1 MAKIKNTA
9 AYPTVVPTA
18 SDLII
23 GTDVSNDN
31 KTVTF
36 LVSDLLPGAVLQQ
49 DWQSVLDQGAL
60 ATKDIT
66 LTGNFTLNG
75 NLALPATG
83 FITISGASG
92 TLNQV
97 LTRGATGLSWENP
110 QGTTLTLEQVL
121 ANGSTADAKNIAFTG
136 CNMSFTSQQATPSV
150 FSGNEFISFTWGGV
164 VTMTNNITVGNPDPL
179 ITSTFNII
187 GTTELRVNNTFGA
200 VGQVLQVNAAGT
212 GIEWGNGSGVST
224 STLQQVLT
232 AGNSATLG
240 IDFTGT
246 NTSATSITMDQYTSL
261 TNRGLISVRGNADV
275 TSPTTQGFLEVNNGA
290 FTITGTY
297 AELRLGDTTPS
308 AGTAGQIM
316 ISQGPLVTPIWT
328 DNVGNQTLQQTLN
341 LGNTATTSTG
351 NTASMTITGNAT
363 NSASATDGILSVLDG
378 TLLLGNQTEIN
389 LSANVGVVTSISTTP
404 TDGGSGFSDV
414 VPYVLTTS
422 AQTQGTGLTIT
433 VVSTNGAGV
442 VTQIAIATAGQGY
455 IVEGD
460 LEAASGTST
469 TPINFDITA
478 VANQEVGLA
487 GQALVSGGPNN
498 SLAWKSI
505 AATSGV
511 QQVTGGNTDYINV
524 SVAGTPTNPQVNGT
538 LQTGGTVSTGNST
551 NFYNSTGA
559 FSIPQGADWNLSFS
573 DTGSA
578 PTGSYTYVVNGDGY
592 TTVTQGDILLT
603 SVSPTGGTGL
613 RVVAGPLIAGVLQ
626 SVTTDPSNVGSG
638 YKVGDVITILGNVSG
653 TASTFTLTSVTV
665 VNSVQLKNTDDSTVT
680 RTSNVNVIPGTG
692 IDFTL
697 DNAGDLTING
707 ASGSG
712 SVTSV
717 GLTSTGGSI
726 GISNTP
732 ITTSGNID
740 VDLATQSLLTPGSYT
755 SADIS
760 VNAYGIITAASSGS
774 AGATYDLGAGAGVSS
789 GLPGTLTG
797 GSNYT
802 VGTYQTTSS
811 ISGRGATIQVT
822 QVNAVTGAVEIY
834 TQVQNGSGYAAGE
847 TITLVG
853 GDNNCLIV
861 LGALTAVNDIV
872 LSGNGVDDIVS
883 LTGSG
888 GTTITSSQN
897 GIVISS
903 TTASGLT
910 QFTASTDPT
919 SFNATIDVTD
929 NDLSFKEKV
938 TNFDGSEYKYVE
950 ANMGDPAKGVST
962 VTLGGTQSGAYVVGA
977 LTVTGGDGAGVAIE
991 CKAVDLGNFITSI
1004 EVTTPGTGYNVGNV
1018 LSLANGSGTGAEATV
1033 TAVTKNELTI
1043 GLSATNLLNPATQF
1057 LRADNTWRVPSVTAG
1072 VTSVNTLTGAVTIA
1086 GSGNVN
1092 IGDTGQVASYTLQ
1105 ANASAAYGLN
1115 QVYKMAG
1122 GSGTGAT
1129 VKVTGV
1135 TSTGVITS
1143 IAVENSGQGY
1153 FGNEVLTF
1161 QNHRGQTVG
1170 TATATVQITASGNI
1184 VAGSDAISS
1193 SYTFGVIATDPVT
1206 PVYTDPYI
1214 QLTDLANPYNTGG
1227 RLQLKGAGG
1236 TVVEMNALATEITI
1250 TANPTTPTYTT
1261 PLDYDSTTDTV
1272 SIKYSGT
1279 SSIITSATVLQDTVN
1294 EAQDRVLLNDFFR
1307 INNLSITNGGEGYV
1321 AGTIYN
1327 TTSSGG
1333 SGLKIQVVTTTGN
1346 GIIANSTFVASGQG
1360 YNAGDTFTVDGGTI
1374 LASGTINAVE
1384 NNIVSEASITQL
1396 LASAGGMTSWSLT
1409 DGSTTGIVSDATIV
1423 TTTST
1428 NSTLTPVVS
1437 SSSGGVELDLD
1448 LTPISVDPS
1457 GSYTN
1462 ADVTVD
1468 AYGRVTAAANGT
1480 DNNTT
1485 FTIATSGDNNAGNT
1499 QVLGAVGTP
1508 TALTFVSGGSGYTT
1522 GASNV
1527 TVAGDTGVDAG
1538 SGLLVTFTVNA
1549 GQVNGVTIG
1558 SSSAASFNYRV
1569 GDKYLISGAGNGD
1582 AVFKISEVNPTQSQV
1597 QVNLFNN
1604 DTNLLSTYLGI
1615 TNNGS
1620 GINVEYDNISPY
1632 VNGGRIK
1639 IANVP
1644 YVGPTALLDG
1654 AKGAVPAS
1662 VTADFGLNK
1671 FLKVDGTWSLP
1682 GGVTSIN
1689 TLVDDVILAGS
1700 GEIVVGTDG
1709 VSAIQAISN
1718 QGTGYIAGQIYKTNA
1733 VAPATGTGCLIKVL
1747 TVGAG
1752 GQALTAQLYAAGQGY
1767 ATSNILQLI
1776 GGGSSGTANTTVL
1789 AVTAANTINI
1799 SSTETTTNN
1808 LSSFA
1813 LATNPT
1819 SFPGLIDNNNNSINF
1834 IEQVN
1839 TINTVNYNYIGLDLA
1854 DGSTT
1859 PADINKLT
1867 VGLKADTSA
1876 LDATTVLTS
1885 YLRAD
1890 NTWSQ
1895 PVSSLNSLSGA
1906 LTVEGSGD
1914 ITVGA
1919 LGVSSIGA
1927 ISAPGIGTDY
1937 IAGKIYNTTGG
1948 TGSGCTIKVLTVALG
1963 VIQTASV
1970 YSKGAGY
1977 TVSDSLT
1984 LTGLGSGNDAIVSAT
1999 ALTSASSIQVSNT
2012 EDVEGADTT
2021 VNGLSGS
2028 VNVVGTGDVKV
2039 GVSGAA
2045 TLGVIGGA
2053 GGTAYVQNRVYET
2066 TGGTGTG
2073 LTLKATNVSAG
2084 AVQTNGLEVFAA
2096 GRGYTATNT
2105 VTLVGQGSD
2114 GNCTVVIDAVT
2125 GVQDIQVSSSITDLS
2140 QLTNSPGYTSISGG
2154 TQYKLPV
2161 FDVGGAALISSE
2173 FFDRSGYQ
2181 AIASTTQSI
2190 GTGGDIYQV
2199 QIGGTGYI
2207 GFQNVNRTIR
2217 LGSGLIPDEEA
2228 GATDSV
2234 YIGFNAA
2241 LAVSDSVEN
2250 VIIGANA
2257 AEQLTN
2263 GFQNVY
2269 VGYKAGNGANNKK
2282 SRNCVTFGAL
2292 SAQNAYGSG
2301 DVFIGRAA
2309 GNGNINQINDPN
2321 THQFMERVAIG
2332 MNAMSGQV
2340 LGTSV
2345 TQDNNRYSVAIGAFA
2360 GNAPGSTANGALV
2373 GFRTFIG
2380 YKAGANEQ
2388 GQTHSTDNSG
2398 QIAIGTNAMINH
2410 TSYKR
2415 GAIAIGEKAYSDT
2428 INATPLITSAWD
2440 VSIGAYSYGTNGSFN
2455 PEITGE
2461 GNIAIGYLAGTSS
2474 VDTASM
2480 AGGTIA
2486 IGKRSLAEN
2495 VDNISI
2501 GTDSISGGSNVVNTI
2516 AIGGSASAKFT
2527 NSIAI
2532 GKGAT
2537 SDAVNQFVVGTAT
2550 NALGVTTTETIAASD
2565 TTWTVKINGVNYKI
2579 PMKAI

>member
-97 LTRGATGLSWENP
+97 LTRGVTGLSWEDP

-136 CNMSFTSQQATPSV
+136 CNMSFTSQQAAPSV

-261 TNRGLISVRGNADV
+261 TNRGLISVLGNADV
-275 TSPTTQGFLEVNNGA
+275 TLPTTQGFLEVNNGA
-290 FTITGTY
+290 FTITGPY

-316 ISQGPLVTPIWT
+316 ISQGPRVTPIWT

-433 VVSTNGAGV
+433 VVSTDGAGV

-732 ITTSGNID
+732 ITTSGNIN
-740 VDLATQSLLTPGSYT
+740 VDLATQSSLTPGSYT

-811 ISGRGATIQVT
+811 VSGRGATIQVT

-938 TNFDGSEYKYVE
+938 TNVDGAEYKYVE

-962 VTLGGTQSGAYVVGA
+962 VTLGGTQAGAYVVGA

-991 CKAVDLGNFITSI
+991 CKAVDLGNFITSL

-1018 LSLANGSGTGAEATV
+1018 LSLANGTGTGAEATV

-1043 GLSATNLLNPATQF
+1043 GLSATNLSNPATQF

-1072 VTSVNTLTGAVTIA
+1072 VTSVNTKTGAVVLSP
-1086 GSGNVN
+1086 SGNVN
-1092 IGDTGQVASYTLQ
+1092 IGSTDTIGGVSLQ
-1105 ANASAAYGLN
+1105 ANASEAYGLN

-1122 GSGTGAT
+1122 GNGTNAT
-1129 VKVTGV
+1129 IKVTGV
-1135 TSTGVITS
+1135 SSTGVITS
-1143 IAVENSGQGY
+1143 VQIENAGQGY
-1153 FGNEVLTF
+1153 SLNNVLTF

-1170 TATATVQITASGNI
+1170 TATVTVTMTSSPTAIQI
-1184 VAGSDAISS
+1184 GSDAISS

-1214 QLTDLANPYNTGG
+1214 QLTDLTNPYDTGG

-1272 SIKYSGT
+1272 SIKYTGT

-1321 AGTIYN
+1321 GGTTYN
-1327 TTSSGG
+1327 TTSPGG
-1333 SGLKIQVVTTTGN
+1333 SGLKIQVVSTTGN

-1499 QVLGAVGTP
+1499 QVLGAVGSP
-1508 TALTFVSGGSGYTT
+1508 TNLAFVSGGSGYTT
-1522 GASNV
+1522 GTSNV

-1597 QVNLFNN
+1597 QVNLLNN

-1654 AKGAVPAS
+1654 AKGAVPQS
-1662 VTADFGLNK
+1662 LLGDFGLNK

-1839 TINTVNYNYIGLDLA
+1839 TINAVNYNYIGLDLA

-1890 NTWSQ
+1890 NTWSE

-1906 LTVEGSGD
+1906 L
-1914 ITVGA
+1914 
-1919 LGVSSIGA
+1919 
-1927 ISAPGIGTDY
+1927 
-1937 IAGKIYNTTGG
+1937 
-1948 TGSGCTIKVLTVALG
+1948 
-1963 VIQTASV
+1963 
-1970 YSKGAGY
+1970 
-1977 TVSDSLT
+1977 
-1984 LTGLGSGNDAIVSAT
+1984 
-1999 ALTSASSIQVSNT
+1999 
-2012 EDVEGADTT
+2012 
-2021 VNGLSGS
+2021 
-2028 VNVVGTGDVKV
+2028 NVVGTGDVKV

-2084 AVQTNGLEVFAA
+2084 VVQTNGLEVFAA
-2096 GRGYTATNT
+2096 GRGDTATNT

-2161 FDVGGAALISSE
+2161 FDVGGTALISSE
-2173 FFDRSGYQ
+2173 FYDRSGYQ

-2388 GQTHSTDNSG
+2388 GQTHPTDNSG
-2398 QIAIGTNAMINH
+2398 QIAIGTNAMVNH

-2415 GAIAIGEKAYSDT
+2415 GAIAIGEKSYSDT
-2428 INATPLITSAWD
+2428 INSTPLITSAWD
-2440 VSIGAYSYGTNGSFN
+2440 VAIGAYSYGTNGSFN